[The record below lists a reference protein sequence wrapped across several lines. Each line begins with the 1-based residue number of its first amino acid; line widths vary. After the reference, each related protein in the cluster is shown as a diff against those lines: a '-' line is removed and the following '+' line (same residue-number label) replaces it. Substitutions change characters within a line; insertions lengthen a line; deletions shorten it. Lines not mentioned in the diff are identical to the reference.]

1 MPIEQAI
8 HEMQGKISLLDNRK
22 FLRWAGAV
30 GIYYA
35 AWLGY
40 LTIHILHTGGFH

>member
-8 HEMQGKISLLDNRK
+8 NEMKGKISLLENPIFMRC
-22 FLRWAGAV
+22 AGAI
-30 GIYYA
+30 GIYYV

-40 LTIHILHTGGFH
+40 LTHHILHTGGFH

>member
-22 FLRWAGAV
+22 FIHCVSAIGL
-30 GIYYA
+30 YYI
-35 AWLGY
+35 AWIGFLMH
-40 LTIHILHTGGFH
+40 HILRHGGFH